1 MSFTIKASLFQN
13 WSTEPIESRRFSIDQ
28 DVATNYVYL
37 VQKLSQAF
45 GDHDL
50 KADDIV
56 VSYIGLYN
64 FLHNFNLKF
73 FNFKR

>member
-37 VQKLSQAF
+37 TQKLSQTF
-45 GDHDL
+45 SDL

-56 VSYIGLYN
+56 VSYIGLHY
-64 FLHNFNLKF
+64 LA
-73 FNFKR
+73 